1 MADQTES
8 DLEDLRHDDMETYD
22 DIESFEE
29 LEVAADVDKVSMPLS
44 NIFAM
49 LPFKTVPR
57 NLCIITFGLSLGL
70 YVHVRASFG

>member
-8 DLEDLRHDDMETYD
+8 DLEDLHHDDMETCD
-22 DIESFEE
+22 AIESFEE
-29 LEVAADVDKVSMPLS
+29 VAVHVDKVSMPLS

-49 LPFKTVPR
+49 LPFKTVPK
-57 NLCIITFGLSLGL
+57 NLGIIFFGLSLGL

>member
-1 MADQTES
+1 MVYQTES
-8 DLEDLRHDDMETYD
+8 DLEDLRHDDMETCD
-22 DIESFEE
+22 DIE

-57 NLCIITFGLSLGL
+57 NLCIISFGLSLGL

>member
-1 MADQTES
+1 MADQTKS
-8 DLEDLRHDDMETYD
+8 DLENLRHDDMETCD
-22 DIESFEE
+22 DIE

-57 NLCIITFGLSLGL
+57 NLCVISFGLSLAL